1 VSTIA
6 ATIQH
11 LRPGFVVGGKYRVE
25 RVLGTGGM
33 AVVVEAT
40 HVTLGRRVAIKVLQ
54 GDSSRAADVASRFHR
69 EAQIA
74 AQLPGEHIARVSDVG
89 ITEAGEPYLVME
101 LLVGRDLDAELRAR
115 GALPVTEA
123 VDYLLQACEGVAE
136 AHAAGLVHRDLKP
149 GNLFLTRRR
158 DGTPVIKVLDFG
170 ISKAAPGQGDQSL
183 TKTTSTFGTPL
194 YMSPEQVQ
202 SAKHVDG
209 RSDQHA
215 LGAILYALLTGS
227 PPYQGESLTALA
239 VIIATQA
246 PRPIREQRA
255 EIPPPLEAAVFRAL
269 AKSPAHRFPDLAG
282 FAAAIAPF
290 GGPESPARVRCIM
303 DALAPP
309 MPGREPI
316 SRVVQLSAAPAAS
329 QPLPEI
335 NPLEADQPRRRF
347 LRLTAV
353 ATMVT
358 VVVGLVVV
366 VWVRGG
372 PASDSDVPG
381 AEVNAATDA
390 PTTAPSGTATATP
403 SVPQAA
409 PPPPVATSAP
419 ASAPS
424 ATAPPKAPSATARPT
439 ATAAHPVA
447 PSPRP
452 PAGKKKKPPTPT
464 ATSDPTDVFSTR
476 R

>member
-1 VSTIA
+1 LPIA
-6 ATIQH
+6 
-11 LRPGFVVGGKYRVE
+11 
-25 RVLGTGGM
+25 
-33 AVVVEAT
+33 
-40 HVTLGRRVAIKVLQ
+40 
-54 GDSSRAADVASRFHR
+54 
-69 EAQIA
+69 
-74 AQLPGEHIARVSDVG
+74 
-89 ITEAGEPYLVME
+89 
-101 LLVGRDLDAELRAR
+101 
-115 GALPVTEA
+115 EA

-158 DGTPVIKVLDFG
+158 DGRPVIKVLDFG

-255 EIPPPLEAAVFRAL
+255 DIPPALEAAVLRAL

-282 FAAAIAPF
+282 FAAAIAAY
-290 GGPESPARVRCIM
+290 GGPESAARVRCIM

-309 MPGREPI
+309 APGREPI

-329 QPLPEI
+329 ERLPEI
-335 NPLEADQPRRRF
+335 NPLEADQQRRRF
-347 LRLTAV
+347 LGLTAV

-366 VWVRGG
+366 LWVRGG

-381 AEVNAATDA
+381 GAEVNATADA
-390 PTTAPSGTATATP
+390 PATAQSGAPAATL
-403 SVPQAA
+403 SVPPAA
-409 PPPPVATSAP
+409 PPPVATSAAGP
-419 ASAPS
+419 APAPS

-452 PAGKKKKPPTPT
+452 QAGKKKPPTPT